1 MYGSIPQ
8 SAPSP
13 TLDLKQ
19 PFSQES
25 PTPAEIVTTLLT
37 DTAQPEVSL
46 QHNMV
51 NLHYRTRYWTSQP
64 SAKVLIA
71 LVGLAIVSFV
81 PALLT
86 DSHDL
91 QITDGGDFVIEDLS
105 TDEDGVSPISSDA
118 TCQDGRI
125 NLHLPGSDSRPGLS
139 V

>member
-1 MYGSIPQ
+1 MMNWY
-8 SAPSP
+8 
-13 TLDLKQ
+13 
-19 PFSQES
+19 
-25 PTPAEIVTTLLT
+25 
-37 DTAQPEVSL
+37 
-46 QHNMV
+46 
-51 NLHYRTRYWTSQP
+51 YRTRHWTSK
-64 SAKVLIA
+64 SWVKVLVV
-71 LVGLAIVSFV
+71 LFVLAIISFV

-125 NLHLPGSDSRPGLS
+125 NLHLPDSDSRPGLS